1 MELVGS
7 RYGGISVRARL
18 FFEDSWNILLLSRI
32 SVFTVWDF
40 RNIQSR
46 EGNIYIYACVTSERK
61 QTHEKADT
69 DSSARYL
76 TWHTTTDILGGKHLS
91 KFAETRFRQRP
102 VGTSWSKWQVE
113 KRARNRRRSRKRQEK
128 SETDWG
134 FPINVQ
140 VTKYTCTKSE
150 VSKTFRRFMA
160 AYLPSYW
167 KYIWNTWREFN
178 TFSKYYR

>member
-7 RYGGISVRARL
+7 RYMEEFQWEQGFSLRTHEIFCFSLEFQCSQSGILEIFSH
-18 FFEDSWNILLLSRI
+18 D
-32 SVFTVWDF
+32 
-40 RNIQSR
+40 QSR
-46 EGNIYIYACVTSERK
+46 EGNIYIYACVTSEKK

-113 KRARNRRRSRKRQEK
+113 KRARNRRSSRKRQEK

-134 FPINVQ
+134 SQFPDKCSGNEI
-140 VTKYTCTKSE
+140 YMHE
-150 VSKTFRRFMA
+150 
-160 AYLPSYW
+160 
-167 KYIWNTWREFN
+167 IW
-178 TFSKYYR
+178 SM

>member
-7 RYGGISVRARL
+7 RYGGTSVRARL

-32 SVFTVWDF
+32 SVFTSGILEILSHD
-40 RNIQSR
+40 QSR

-91 KFAETRFRQRP
+91 KLAETRFRQRP
-102 VGTSWSKWQVE
+102 VGTSWSKWQVK

-134 FPINVQ
+134 SQFPINVQ

-150 VSKTFRRFMA
+150 VTFF
-160 AYLPSYW
+160 
-167 KYIWNTWREFN
+167 
-178 TFSKYYR
+178 